1 MAPEKVG
8 KEDSY
13 AQGTPSG
20 DRSRGTQ
27 YSDHKRGVNTMARIL
42 VVDDVKEAVD
52 AIQKILKKRGHE
64 ILGYTDELEAIEDV
78 KNHPVDLAI
87 LDIKL
92 KKMDGVEVL
101 GRLKEIQP
109 GIKVI
114 MLTGYPTHASVEQ
127 AMRIGASAYCMK
139 PIDRRELE
147 SKVDEVLS
155 QEN

>member
-1 MAPEKVG
+1 MAKHVPSCKLRPAEKGVG
-8 KEDSY
+8 GPNS
-13 AQGTPSG
+13 QITNG
-20 DRSRGTQ
+20 
-27 YSDHKRGVNTMARIL
+27 GVNTMARIL

-52 AIQKILKKRGHE
+52 AIRKVLEKQGHD
-64 ILGYTDELEAIEDV
+64 ILGYTDELEAIDDL

-101 GRLKEIQP
+101 GRVKEIQP
-109 GIKVI
+109 DIKVI

-139 PIDRRELE
+139 PIDRKELE
-147 SKVDEVLS
+147 KKVEEVLGQTS
-155 QEN
+155 